1 MRLALPDEALA
12 WIERELGGDAL
23 VDVGLRGGETLRLG
37 TGQRW
42 EVLALPGHTT
52 GHIGAWHADERIA
65 LVIDAVLGNGVRD
78 RAGNL
83 LIPPR
88 IYDLP
93 GYRHTISQLQALA
106 PERLLGAH
114 FPPMDRAE
122 AAGFLDLCDA
132 FCDDAVRVTRAT
144 AAGGEP
150 SLHDVVAALDEE
162 LGPYPDFVGR
172 AGRDRPQRARD
183 HLRRALALTRRA
195 QAPQGTA
202 GGRDV
207 RRERRALHIADFV
220 SAWMSGR
227 AGGP

>member
-1 MRLALPDEALA
+1 MRPSTWACA
-12 WIERELGGDAL
+12 
-23 VDVGLRGGETLRLG
+23 
-37 TGQRW
+37 
-42 EVLALPGHTT
+42 EVRRCGSGRASAGRCCALPGHTT
-52 GHIGAWHADERIA
+52 GHIGLWHAGERIA

-106 PERLLGAH
+106 PERLLTAH

-150 SLHDVVAALDEE
+150 SLRDVVAALDEE
-162 LGPYPDFVGR
+162 LGPYPDFVGEL
-172 AGRDRPQRARD
+172 AAIARS
-183 HLRRALALTRRA
+183 ALA
-195 QAPQGTA
+195 
-202 GGRDV
+202 
-207 RRERRALHIADFV
+207 II
-220 SAWMSGR
+220 
-227 AGGP
+227 